1 METTQ
6 SRTKAVVPPVPAVLA
21 GIVSVQGGAA
31 IAKGLFP
38 VLGAPATAGLRIAI
52 SALMLLIA
60 FRPPLARLT
69 AAQWR
74 VAIPFGMCLGLMNVV
89 FYLSLAR
96 IPLGL
101 AVTIEFV
108 GPLGVAV
115 FGSRRALDLLWVVLA
130 GAGIALIAPWSGSGV
145 DALGVAYALL
155 AGLCWATYIVLGAR
169 LSRLVRGGAAV
180 SAGMVVATATVLPIA
195 LAGGGLARLTPQL
208 ALAAAAVAL
217 LSSALPYAL
226 ELSALR
232 TLPTRTFSILMSVEP
247 AVAALCGLAF
257 LGERLGVG
265 QWLAIV
271 LVIAA
276 SLGATVTSRQ
286 VAATVEV

>member
-1 METTQ
+1 
-6 SRTKAVVPPVPAVLA
+6 
-21 GIVSVQGGAA
+21 
-31 IAKGLFP
+31 
-38 VLGAPATAGLRIAI
+38 
-52 SALMLLIA
+52 
-60 FRPPLARLT
+60 
-69 AAQWR
+69 
-74 VAIPFGMCLGLMNVV
+74 
-89 FYLSLAR
+89 
-96 IPLGL
+96 
-101 AVTIEFV
+101 
-108 GPLGVAV
+108 
-115 FGSRRALDLLWVVLA
+115 
-130 GAGIALIAPWSGSGV
+130 
-145 DALGVAYALL
+145 
-155 AGLCWATYIVLGAR
+155 
-169 LSRLVRGGAAV
+169 
-180 SAGMVVATATVLPIA
+180 MVVATATVLPIA